1 MYSYRFNVS
10 RIRGHVLESSLRP
23 GLARVVTCWQ
33 WRHLPRRAVGQVSEI
48 DRQPHAPRAVEM
60 TQHAIYRLEQVEH
73 IAVLVE
79 YLADERRAGAHVRRD
94 DHLASIYTER

>member
-1 MYSYRFNVS
+1 MYRYRFNVS
-10 RIRGHVLESSLRP
+10 HIRCHVLVSSMRP
-23 GLARVVTCWQ
+23 GFARVVMGWQ
-33 WRHLPRRAVGQVSEI
+33 WMHLPRRAVGQVSEI
-48 DRQPHAPRAVEM
+48 DRQPHAPRAVEV